1 MEIGLRNWRDKQ
13 GERSNAF
20 FTRDAL
26 AQLAAIFGRS
36 AIVSVGGLN
45 VHGFVSSES
54 TGILSRD
61 ESR

>member
-36 AIVSVGGLN
+36 AIVPIGGLN